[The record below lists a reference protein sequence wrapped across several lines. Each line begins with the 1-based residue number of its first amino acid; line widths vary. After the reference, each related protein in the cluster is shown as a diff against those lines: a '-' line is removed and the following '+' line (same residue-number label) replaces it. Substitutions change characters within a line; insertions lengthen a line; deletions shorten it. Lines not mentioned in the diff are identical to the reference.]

1 MPVTE
6 LPEEVW
12 DHVMTINATAVFQCT
27 KYTARHM
34 IAQGQG
40 GRIVNIGSDCSKV
53 GRAETG
59 AYCASKFALHGLT
72 QSTALD
78 LAPYDITVNAVCPGF
93 VNTNRLSYWER
104 AEAEKRGV
112 PHLEYRAELVKQ
124 LAGTLPLRRLA
135 EPEDVA
141 YLVAFLAS
149 KQGAYITGQA
159 YNVNGGQLFH

>member
-1 MPVTE
+1 M
-6 LPEEVW
+6 
-12 DHVMTINATAVFQCT
+12 
-27 KYTARHM
+27 
-34 IAQGQG
+34 
-40 GRIVNIGSDCSKV
+40 
-53 GRAETG
+53 
-59 AYCASKFALHGLT
+59 T